1 MIKKTLLWRKESNID
16 SILVEDL
23 GCDLA
28 SAAYMSGVDR
38 EGHPIC
44 YNIFGVLDDEE
55 LYKKTFGA
63 EATRGQLLRWRVQLM
78 EKGIQ
83 KLDLKPCGVNSLLQ
97 INDLKNS
104 PGPAKKE
111 VRVAIKEAVGILQ
124 DNYPEFVA
132 RNVRSILSLIWPI

>member
-1 MIKKTLLWRKESNID
+1 M
-16 SILVEDL
+16 
-23 GCDLA
+23 
-28 SAAYMSGVDR
+28 DR

-55 LYKKTFGA
+55 LYNKTFGD
-63 EATRGQLLRWRVQLM
+63 EATRGQFLRWRVQLM
-78 EKGIQ
+78 EKVIQ

-111 VRVAIKEAVGILQ
+111 VRVAIEEAVGILQ

-132 RNVRSILSLIWPI
+132 RNVRSILSLIWLI